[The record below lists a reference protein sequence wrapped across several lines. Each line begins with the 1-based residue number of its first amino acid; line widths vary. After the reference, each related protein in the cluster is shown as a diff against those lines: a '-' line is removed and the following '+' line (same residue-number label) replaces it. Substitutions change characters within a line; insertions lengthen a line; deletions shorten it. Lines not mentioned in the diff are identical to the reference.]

1 VRAARPGAAHE
12 ARFATFADG
21 HHTTLLVEAILR
33 SHQTGG
39 WVSVAQG

>member
-1 VRAARPGAAHE
+1 VSIRVGIVGTG
-12 ARFATFADG
+12 FA
-21 HHTTLLVEAILR
+21 LLVEAILR